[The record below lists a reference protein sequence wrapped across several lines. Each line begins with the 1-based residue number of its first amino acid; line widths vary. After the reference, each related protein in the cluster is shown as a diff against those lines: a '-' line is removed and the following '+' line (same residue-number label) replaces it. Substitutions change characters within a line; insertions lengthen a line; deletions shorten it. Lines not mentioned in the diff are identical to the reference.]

1 MLLRNLP
8 ESELIKIW
16 QNQLPGK
23 KGLVT
28 EEGEPLKIIYPG
40 RINGGQGPDFKDAVI
55 IVGNKKL
62 KGHIEVHIKSSS
74 WYEHCHHQ
82 DKAYNQVIMHV
93 VMWHNDNITTVLE
106 NGNKIPLLAL
116 HKFDI
121 KTTSEEWSDLKRSHN
136 IVTMPCRRIAQHP
149 DNRDIIYESLDK
161 AGEARFFN
169 KVSGFRVDFTEIDTG
184 ESLYR
189 GIMGALGYSR
199 NKQSFIELAHHLPLK
214 TLIEILNYN
223 IPEEEC
229 LALQQALFLGTA
241 GLLPSQ
247 YENSRM
253 SNKLNGIWI
262 NKLEKLWKS
271 YNNNYVMPSD
281 SWHFCNI
288 RPGNSPVLR
297 LLAISF
303 LILRYRHK
311 GFLEGLT
318 GLIRES
324 SLRQDYRNLEQGLT
338 VGSGDYESDNY
349 SPTMFNGA
357 ISTALLGRNR
367 ADNIIINI
375 LLPFTFAWGKT
386 NSQLE
391 LEWISLEFYRHYPKL
406 ATNTIERHMI
416 KQLGLGNRQVNSAR
430 RQQGLIHI
438 YNNFCTEGKCNDCP
452 LSQLEVGNYVYV

>member
-1 MLLRNLP
+1 MLRNLP
-8 ESELIKIW
+8 ESELIKIF

-28 EEGEPLKIIYPG
+28 EEGEPLQIIYPG

-55 IVGNKKL
+55 ITGNKIL

-74 WYEHCHHQ
+74 WYEHRHHQ

-93 VMWHNDNITTVLE
+93 VMWHNDNVTTVLE
-106 NGNKIPLLAL
+106 NGKKIPLLAL
-116 HKFDI
+116 YKFNI
-121 KTTSEEWSDLKRSHN
+121 ETTYEEWSDLKRPYN
-136 IVTMPCRRIAQHP
+136 IITMPCRRVAQHP
-149 DNRDIIYESLDK
+149 DNRDIINESLDK
-161 AGEARFFN
+161 TGEDRFFN
-169 KVSGFRVDFTEIDTG
+169 KVSSFRADFTEMEAD

-214 TLIEILNYN
+214 TLTEILNYN

-229 LALQQALFLGTA
+229 LTRQQSLLLGTS

-247 YENSRM
+247 YENSQM
-253 SNKLNGIWI
+253 SNKLNSIWI
-262 NKLEKLWKS
+262 NKLETLWKS
-271 YNNNYVMPSD
+271 YNQNYIMPSD
-281 SWHFCNI
+281 SWYFCNI
-288 RPGNSPVLR
+288 RPGNSPILR

-303 LILRYRHK
+303 LLLRYRQK
-311 GFLEGLT
+311 GLLEGLT

-324 SLRQDYRNLEQGLT
+324 FLKQDYHKLQQGLI
-338 VGSGDYESDNY
+338 VDPSDYESGNY
-349 SPTMFNGA
+349 SPALFNGSE
-357 ISTALLGRNR
+357 STALLGRNR
-367 ADNIIINI
+367 ADDIIINI
-375 LLPFTFAWGKT
+375 LLPFSFAWGNFT
-386 NSQLE
+386 SQPE

-416 KQLGLGNRQVNSAR
+416 KQLGLENRQINSAR
-430 RQQGLIHI
+430 RQQGLIRI
-438 YNNFCTEGKCNDCP
+438 YKNFCTEGKCNDCL